1 MQPNPHALS
10 VPTLTFAGAAGTVT
24 GSRFLVETSK
34 ARVLVDCGLFQ
45 GLKSL
50 RLRNWEPFPVDPAT
64 VDAVVLTHAHIDHS
78 GFLPGLG
85 ARGFDGSIHCSEG
98 TEALC
103 RIVLPDSGHLQEEE
117 AAYANR
123 KGYSKHR
130 PARPLYTEADAK
142 AVLRQF
148 VVAPPAGSGPVEVAE
163 GVSVEFRRAGHILG
177 ATSVLL
183 RIADGAVGERT
194 LLVSGDLGRRE
205 HPLLLGP
212 EPLPAADTVLVES
225 TYGDR
230 DHDAGDGPGC
240 LAEAINATARRGG
253 VVVIPSFAVDRTE
266 VLLYHLR
273 RLVADGAVPDLPVFV
288 DSPMACSALE
298 VYRRAV
304 RERWPEI
311 RPELAGDDDLF
322 DPGQLREVRD
332 VEQSKK
338 LHAMRYPCIII
349 SASGM
354 ATGGRVLHHL
364 ANRLGDRRNTVILA
378 GYQAAGTRGR
388 RLLDGDRQLK
398 LLGRY
403 VPVRAEIVDLPAFS
417 VHADRGELLDWLSTA
432 PAPPDT
438 LYVVHGEASAAA
450 ALQEQVATRLG
461 WTAVVAADGEHVRLD

>member
-1 MQPNPHALS
+1 MQPARIACVEYLNTVPLIDGLERLDGVELLRTVPSRIAAMVEGGGADIGLGWVMEGGRAS
-10 VPTLTFAGAAGTVT
+10 GRLVLLPAGMIGCDGPTLTVRLFSSVPIDEVT
-24 GSRFLVETSK
+24 AIHADTDSHTS
-34 ARVLVDCGLFQ
+34 
-45 GLKSL
+45 
-50 RLRNWEPFPVDPAT
+50 
-64 VDAVVLTHAHIDHS
+64 I
-78 GFLPGLG
+78 
-85 ARGFDGSIHCSEG
+85 
-98 TEALC
+98 ALC
-103 RIVLPDSGHLQEEE
+103 RIVLPYSGHMQEEE

-304 RERWPEI
+304 R
-311 RPELAGDDDLF
+311 
-322 DPGQLREVRD
+322 
-332 VEQSKK
+332 
-338 LHAMRYPCIII
+338 
-349 SASGM
+349 
-354 ATGGRVLHHL
+354 
-364 ANRLGDRRNTVILA
+364 
-378 GYQAAGTRGR
+378 
-388 RLLDGDRQLK
+388 
-398 LLGRY
+398 
-403 VPVRAEIVDLPAFS
+403 
-417 VHADRGELLDWLSTA
+417 
-432 PAPPDT
+432 
-438 LYVVHGEASAAA
+438 
-450 ALQEQVATRLG
+450 
-461 WTAVVAADGEHVRLD
+461 